1 MKKLICSPLVAS
13 LLIGVTSQLAITQS
27 LNNHSQMGLTYSNP
41 FTGFNKY
48 TDVKVSQT
56 TQEIDE
62 KTALNLVWKLP
73 QVQRKARD
81 IERLSKGTIRVAAM
95 VDGQPTLDEPYYK
108 VQVFEKHPDENVT
121 IYWFHV
127 LKSNGVIEV
136 LDVVTNQYIS
146 LEKWKPD

>member
-1 MKKLICSPLVAS
+1 MAS

-27 LNNHSQMGLTYSNP
+27 LSNHSRMGLASSSL
-41 FTGFNKY
+41 FTGLNKY
-48 TDVKVSQT
+48 TDVKVSQN
-56 TQEIDE
+56 TQQIDE

-95 VDGQPTLDEPYYK
+95 VDSHPNLNEPYYK

-127 LKSNGVIEV
+127 LKSNGAIEV